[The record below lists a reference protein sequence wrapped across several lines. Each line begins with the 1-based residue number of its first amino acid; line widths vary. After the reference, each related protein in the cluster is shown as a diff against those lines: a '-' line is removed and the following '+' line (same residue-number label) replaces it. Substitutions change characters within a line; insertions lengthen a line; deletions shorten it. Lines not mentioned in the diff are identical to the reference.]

1 MVDRILDI
9 PLTKSFFLFG
19 PRQTGKS
26 TLLRKMFPPEK
37 TIYYDLLKTEE
48 YERLSI
54 RPSLFREEMNS
65 RPPTIRYVVL
75 DEIQRV
81 PSLLNEIHA
90 LLESQSPSPP
100 LFALCG
106 SSARKLK
113 RAQANLLAGRAS
125 TYHLH
130 PLTHRECDD
139 RFSLE
144 KALNIGTLPSVYLA
158 EDERNARETLKAYVE
173 TYLKEEVTAE
183 ALTRNVPAFLRF
195 LSIAGDENGNVI
207 NLSNI
212 ARETGTSYQTV
223 KEYFQILEDTLMGA
237 LLLPYARSERKR
249 LVKHPKFYLFDTG
262 IERAL
267 SKQLTLPLERHTT
280 GYGRCFEHF
289 LLTEIMRLADYARCD
304 YTFSFFRTE
313 SGAEVDLIVETPDE
327 RTYAIEVKASDAPD
341 SSHLRGLRSFLEIC
355 PTAVPICASLSPR
368 PREIGKIRILPWQ
381 DIFALLGI

>member
-1 MVDRILDI
+1 MIHRILDI
-9 PLTKSFFLFG
+9 PPTKSFFLFG

-26 TLLRKMFPPEK
+26 TLLREMFPREK

-48 YERLSI
+48 YERLTI
-54 RPSLFREEMNS
+54 RPSLFREEILCRS
-65 RPPTIRYVVL
+65 PAIQYVVL

-81 PSLLNEIHA
+81 PALLNEIHCI
-90 LLESQSPSPP
+90 LESPSPP

-113 RAQANLLAGRAS
+113 RSQANLLAGRAA

-130 PLTHRECDD
+130 PLTHRECGE

-144 KALNIGTLPSVYLA
+144 RALNIGTLPSVYLA
-158 EDERNARETLKAYVE
+158 EDERISRETLKAYVE

-195 LSIAGDENGNVI
+195 LSIAGLENGNVI

-223 KEYFQILEDTLMGA
+223 KEYFQILEDTLMGFI
-237 LLLPYARSERKR
+237 LLPYARSERKR

-262 IERAL
+262 IQRAL
-267 SKQLTLPLERHTT
+267 SKQLTIPIERHTT
-280 GYGRCFEHF
+280 DYGRCFEHF
-289 LLTEIMRLADYARCD
+289 LVTEIMRLADYARCD

-313 SGAEVDLIVETPDE
+313 SGAETDLIVETPAG
-327 RTYAIEVKASDAPD
+327 RTYAIEMKALDAPG

-355 PTAVPICASLSPR
+355 PEAIPICVSLAPH
-368 PREIGKIRILPWQ
+368 PREIGKIRILPWRE
-381 DIFALLGI
+381 IFNLLGI